1 MGQLV
6 VIMGVSG
13 CGKSTLGQR
22 LARLPGARYLEGD
35 ELHPRENIEKMSSG
49 VPLEDEDRWPWF
61 DRIIEAVKRE
71 IDSHSYV
78 FLGCSALKQKYRD
91 YLFRDFPD
99 GRIIFL
105 SGAFEVILERMN
117 QREHFMP
124 ADLLRSQ
131 FETLEKPDGVR
142 CLVLPI
148 TEPIDG
154 LVDRAERWI
163 LK

>member
-13 CGKSTLGQR
+13 CGKSTLGRR
-22 LARLPGARYLEGD
+22 LARIPGAIYLEGD
-35 ELHPRENIEKMSSG
+35 DLHPPGNIEKMSSG

-61 DRIIEAVKRE
+61 DRIIEATKRQ

-78 FLGCSALKQKYRD
+78 FVGCSALKEKYRE
-91 YLFRDFPD
+91 YLLRDFPD

-105 SGAFEVILERMN
+105 SGPFEVILDRMN

-124 ADLLRSQ
+124 AGLLRSQ
-131 FETLEKPDGVR
+131 FETLEDPDEAR
-142 CLVLPI
+142 CLVLSI
-148 TEPIDG
+148 MEPVDE
-154 LVDRAERWI
+154 LVDQAEHWI
-163 LK
+163 LR